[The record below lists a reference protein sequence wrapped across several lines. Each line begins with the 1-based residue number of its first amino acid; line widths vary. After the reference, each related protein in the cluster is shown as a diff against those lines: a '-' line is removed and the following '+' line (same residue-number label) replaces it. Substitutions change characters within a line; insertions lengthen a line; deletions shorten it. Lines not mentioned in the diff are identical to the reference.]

1 MSLESLDLCGNQF
14 FGALPDHTKFSC
26 LRKVILCWNQLNGFL
41 PQSLGQPSSLEV
53 LDLGYNH
60 ISGSLPGLKVHSSL
74 IELYLTRN
82 QLKRLPEGIWQHSK
96 LEIFLAASNLL
107 EGTITEAQLS
117 NLANL
122 KCLDLSFNYLT
133 LNLSSDWDPP
143 FQLNDIFLSHCNMGP
158 HFPKWLQTQNS
169 YVNLDI
175 SVAGIS
181 DVVPNW
187 FWNMS
192 FGRYLNISH
201 NQMRGKIPEVS
212 KDLFPKIA
220 DLSHNNFSS
229 PIPIFVFQ
237 SEILSISKNMF
248 SRSIYYVCKIPN
260 DFFASILDLSDNQL
274 SRKLPNCWKSL
285 TNLIILNL
293 ANNHFRGKIPN
304 TIGALYQLQTLHLR
318 NNNIMGKLPSSLKN
332 CTALRMIDLGENKLT
347 GDIPAWI
354 GTHLTR
360 LAGLSLR
367 SNQFHG
373 KISPTI
379 CHLVNIQILDLSI
392 NHISGKIPRR
402 LNNFTSLVEKNSSI
416 ETIPIGEV
424 FFERYVDN
432 VLVQWKGKAIEYR
445 KLGLLKGIDLSSNML
460 VGTIPQELSDM
471 KGLIFLNLSRNH
483 LTRNII
489 SSIGQMEMLE
499 WLDLSKNQLS
509 GEIPTGLANLNY
521 LSILD
526 LSYNNLTG
534 KFQ

>member
-1 MSLESLDLCGNQF
+1 
-14 FGALPDHTKFSC
+14 
-26 LRKVILCWNQLNGFL
+26 
-41 PQSLGQPSSLEV
+41 
-53 LDLGYNH
+53 
-60 ISGSLPGLKVHSSL
+60 
-74 IELYLTRN
+74 
-82 QLKRLPEGIWQHSK
+82 
-96 LEIFLAASNLL
+96 
-107 EGTITEAQLS
+107 
-117 NLANL
+117 
-122 KCLDLSFNYLT
+122 
-133 LNLSSDWDPP
+133 
-143 FQLNDIFLSHCNMGP
+143 MGP

-181 DVVPNW
+181 NVVPDW

-192 FGRYLNISH
+192 FGRYLNFSH
-201 NQMRGKIPEVS
+201 NQMRGEIPEVS
-212 KDLFPKIA
+212 KDLFPKIV

-229 PIPIFVFQ
+229 PIPLFVFQ

-248 SRSIYYVCKIPN
+248 SGSISYVCKIPS

-274 SRKLPNCWKSL
+274 SGKLPNCWKSL

-304 TIGALYQLQTLHLR
+304 TIGALYQLQTFHLR

-332 CTALRMIDLGENKLT
+332 CTTLRMIDLGENKLT

-360 LAGLSLR
+360 LAGLSLQ
-367 SNQFHG
+367 SNQFHR

-392 NHISGKIPRR
+392 NHISGKIPRC

-445 KLGLLKGIDLSSNML
+445 KLGFLKGIDLSSNML

-483 LTRNII
+483 LTGNII

-521 LSILD
+521 LNILD

-534 KFQ
+534 KIPIGTQLQSSNPSTNGGNNKLCRRPLAECPQDAPDPSLTDYGKGNNVEEDNGFKTREFYFCMALVSFLDSGLLFLLYFSRTHGDMSISTSSTMKLPNFDSLNSVRNPNMSTLFICCGTTDDWGDAGVDVFS